1 MAATPTEI
9 NDFKATVMFKQVE
22 IANILTN
29 ILSIGGRVENE
40 IYLIK
45 LQAINEYCNIIID
58 YFSED
63 DYENKNFFTVTE
75 FLDIIEHFN
84 DLCNSNYSIDL

>member
-1 MAATPTEI
+1 MAATVTEI

-22 IANILTN
+22 ICNILTN
-29 ILSIGGRVENE
+29 ILGIGGRVDNN

-58 YFSED
+58 YFSES
-63 DYENKNFFTVTE
+63 DYENKNFFTITE
-75 FLDIIEHFN
+75 IKEIIDHFN
-84 DLCNSNYSIDL
+84 DLCNSDYTINI

>member
-1 MAATPTEI
+1 MATLTEI

-22 IANILTN
+22 IANIITN
-29 ILSIGGRVENE
+29 VLAIGGRVDNE
-40 IYLIK
+40 VYLIK

-63 DYENKNFFTVTE
+63 DYENNNFFTTDE
-75 FLDIIEHFN
+75 ILEIIDHFN
-84 DLCNSNYSIDL
+84 DLCNSDYSINL

>member
-22 IANILTN
+22 IANIITN
-29 ILSIGGRVENE
+29 VLAIGGRSDNE
-40 IYLIK
+40 VYLIK

-63 DYENKNFFTVTE
+63 DYENDNFFTVDE
-75 FLDIIEHFN
+75 ILEIIDHFN
-84 DLCNSNYSIDL
+84 DLCNSDYSINI